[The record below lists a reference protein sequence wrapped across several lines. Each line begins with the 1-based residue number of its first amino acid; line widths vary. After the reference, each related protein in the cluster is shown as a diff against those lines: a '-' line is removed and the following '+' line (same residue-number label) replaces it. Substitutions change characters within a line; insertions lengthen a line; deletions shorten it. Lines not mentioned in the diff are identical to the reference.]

1 MSKIELIRTEMMNAL
16 KNKDS
21 ERKNALS
28 LLLAA
33 LKAKE
38 KDKRETLTE
47 DEENTVI
54 AKEIKQTKETMESAP
69 ADRKDIIEQCMFK
82 IKVMQEFAPKELN
95 EDEIR
100 EIIKSLLSEL
110 NINEPTIKDKGIIMK
125 NLMPKVSGKADGS
138 IVNKIVGE
146 FLTN

>member
-1 MSKIELIRTEMMNAL
+1 MTKIELIRTEMMNAL
-16 KNKDS
+16 KNKDA

-28 LLLAA
+28 LLLSA
-33 LKAKE
+33 LKSKE
-38 KDKRETLTE
+38 KDKREPLTE
-47 DEENTVI
+47 DEENAVI

-82 IKVMQEFAPKELN
+82 INVMQEFAPKSLSD
-95 EDEIR
+95 DEIR
-100 EIIKSLLSEL
+100 EIIKSVLEEL
-110 NINEPTIKDKGIIMK
+110 GINAPSVKDKGIIMK

-138 IVNKIVGE
+138 VVNKIVGE

>member
-1 MSKIELIRTEMMNAL
+1 MTKIELIRSEMMNAL

-33 LKAKE
+33 LKSKE
-38 KDKRETLTE
+38 KDKREALTE
-47 DEENTVI
+47 DEENAVI
-54 AKEIKQTKETMESAP
+54 SKEIKQTKETMESAP
-69 ADRKDIIEQCMFK
+69 ADRTDIIEQCKFK
-82 IKVMQEFAPKELN
+82 ISVMQEFAPKSLS

-100 EIIKSLLSEL
+100 EIIKSLLCEL
-110 NINEPTIKDKGIIMK
+110 GVNAPTMKDKGIIMK

-138 IVNKIVGE
+138 VVNKIVGE